1 MRIVDRL
8 STIERS
14 IVLLRGLVIL
24 LAFGILSLGRLQAQ
38 AAPSKGIANS
48 SSPDG
53 GFSIESEMLTYRALQ
68 SNSEAIACDI
78 AAYLNG
84 ATASFVNP
92 PVGSVCDVRAGT
104 TNAGVVLL
112 PFDTNE
118 FADFQIWRADMAT
131 MDRLQRRAEVD
142 CPTEPVTVRRDS
154 TKSATSAAS
163 AASDVVSMSPAG
175 PAVNLAQSVLA
186 MMASEESISQVG
198 GTVQDQAFMDGV
210 SRELHALSVTVLMP
224 AAYTPY
230 SFAVLDESNSPFLA
244 SLARTIAA
252 RGCLADLVT
261 KDDTKYKPRIQ
272 RTIAEMDAF
281 LGVITKGAESTT
293 KSTTAQTTQQTGE
306 GPVAPTSPRTG
317 SSDVPPAAPTS
328 PSHLKAVLMAD
339 GLAIKLGVN
348 PATGA
353 LADNGASQHVLLLK
367 ALESGGS
374 VVKHSNILGTRIRYS
389 GGAVGTYALFT
400 IDGDLECSGNVY
412 EYGGSIKAKEFKKS
426 LQNYNPNP
434 AKQMVF
440 LRRSCRPQS
449 QARSFVVTGP
459 EDHKHKSLW
468 GRQKR

>member
-1 MRIVDRL
+1 MCIFDRL

-14 IVLLRGLVIL
+14 IVLLRGFVIA
-24 LAFGILSLGRLQAQ
+24 LAFGTLSLGRLRGQT
-38 AAPSKGIANS
+38 APSKGSANS

-68 SNSEAIACDI
+68 SNSEAIACDV

-84 ATASFVNP
+84 VTASFVNP

-104 TNAGVVLL
+104 TKAGVVLL
-112 PFDTNE
+112 PFDTSE

-142 CPTEPVTVRRDS
+142 CPTVPVTVSRDS
-154 TKSATSAAS
+154 TKSANSATS
-163 AASDVVSMSPAG
+163 DMVSMSPAG

-186 MMASEESISQVG
+186 MMSSEESVSQVG
-198 GTVQDQAFMDGV
+198 GTIQDQAFMDGV

-224 AAYTPY
+224 ASYTPY
-230 SFAVLDESNSPFLA
+230 SLAVLDESNSPFLA
-244 SLARTIAA
+244 SLARTITA

-261 KDDTKYKPRIQ
+261 KEDVKYKPRIQ
-272 RTIAEMDAF
+272 RTISELDAF
-281 LGVITKGAESTT
+281 LGVITEAASTT
-293 KSTTAQTTQQTGE
+293 KSTTAQTTQQKGG
-306 GPVAPTSPRTG
+306 GPAAPTTGTG
-317 SSDVPPAAPTS
+317 SSDVPAAPTS

-339 GLAIKLGVN
+339 GLAIKIGVD

-374 VVKHSNILGTRIRYS
+374 VVKHSNILGTKIRYS

-412 EYGGSIKAKEFKKS
+412 AYGGSIKAKGFEES
-426 LQNYNPNP
+426 LQNYSPDP

-449 QARSFVVTGP
+449 QIR
-459 EDHKHKSLW
+459 
-468 GRQKR
+468 

>member
-1 MRIVDRL
+1 MYIVDRL

-14 IVLLRGLVIL
+14 IVLLRGFVIA
-24 LAFGILSLGRLQAQ
+24 LAFGTLLLGRLQAQ
-38 AAPSKGIANS
+38 TAPPKGSANS
-48 SSPDG
+48 SPPDG

-68 SNSEAIACDI
+68 SNSEAIACDV

-104 TNAGVVLL
+104 TKAGVVLL
-112 PFDTNE
+112 PFDTSE
-118 FADFQIWRADMAT
+118 FADFQVWRADMAT
-131 MDRLQRRAEVD
+131 MNRLQRRAEVD
-142 CPTEPVTVRRDS
+142 CPTEPVTVSRGS
-154 TKSATSAAS
+154 TKSAAS

-175 PAVNLAQSVLA
+175 PAVDLAQSVLA

-224 AAYTPY
+224 VAYTPY
-230 SFAVLDESNSPFLA
+230 SLAVLDESNSPFLA
-244 SLARTIAA
+244 SLARTITA

-272 RTIAEMDAF
+272 RTISEMDAF
-281 LGVITKGAESTT
+281 LGVITKGAASTA
-293 KSTTAQTTQQTGE
+293 KSTTAPTTQQKGG
-306 GPVAPTSPRTG
+306 GPVAPTSAGTG
-317 SSDVPPAAPTS
+317 SSDVPAAPTS

-339 GLAIKLGVN
+339 GLAIKLGVD
-348 PATGA
+348 PATGV
-353 LADNGASQHVLLLK
+353 LADNGTSQHVLLLK

-374 VVKHSNILGTRIRYS
+374 VVKHSNILGTKIRYS

-412 EYGGSIKAKEFKKS
+412 EYGGSINAKGFKES

-434 AKQMVF
+434 ARQMVF

-449 QARSFVVTGP
+449 QIR
-459 EDHKHKSLW
+459 
-468 GRQKR
+468 